1 MSVDLLNQFDSL
13 NHSEKIVLKL
23 ALSHTISFF
32 DDEHIALYK
41 KYIKSEQLWSLW
53 EEKQK
58 EMEVEEEMKKIVE
71 DVFGAVVKEA
81 KKGLDNALKF
91 VLKEQLSLLDKGQRK
106 SLKYQMLEAASYL
119 LHNVENW
126 ENDVEPSEA
135 EVVSRVSSLLSIF
148 FNDSDIK
155 IKIGET
161 TAECTKANRSYN
173 ESQFSGGCRGT
184 LSAVEEGA
192 GNVFVAYPLGN
203 VEVPTDRMLFD
214 GVFVES
220 MVRLCQ
226 WKTYLVGLGRQVKAN
241 TIRFGPIQKNR
252 DGFSA
257 IFTPKLRSVKRK
269 RSST

>member
-41 KYIKSEQLWSLW
+41 KYIKNEQLWSLW

-173 ESQFSGGCRGT
+173 ESQFSGGSSSSYCSSNMSVASNVSGRKIDMKFISANGTEIALCEFKKDMDRRKLSEQQGKCCRLNVSLLEDLKTINVNERIIAVTWGGT
-184 LSAVEEGA
+184 
-192 GNVFVAYPLGN
+192 Y
-203 VEVPTDRMLFD
+203 
-214 GVFVES
+214 
-220 MVRLCQ
+220 
-226 WKTYLVGLGRQVKAN
+226 
-241 TIRFGPIQKNR
+241 
-252 DGFSA
+252 
-257 IFTPKLRSVKRK
+257 
-269 RSST
+269 